1 LVDAKLKPEMY
12 SKTAALN
19 SFYIEDLAA
28 IPPVHI
34 TGEKIDERLK
44 EIEVWES
51 QEATVIHFMVC
62 SVPNRLVNQLLG
74 LTTAKECWD
83 LLSAQFKS
91 KSKLTKQDLHCQLNH
106 TSCPEG
112 ANIHTHIDSMVKIH
126 LNLMA
131 MGENIDDQQL

>member
-1 LVDAKLKPEMY
+1 MY
-12 SKTAALN
+12 SKMAALN
-19 SFYIEDLAA
+19 SFYVEDLAA

-34 TGEKIDERLK
+34 TEEKIDERLK
-44 EIEVWES
+44 EIDIWES

-62 SVPNRLVNQLLG
+62 SVPNRLVNRLLG

-83 LLSAQFKS
+83 LLSTQFES
-91 KSKLTKQDLHCQLNH
+91 KSKLTKQDLHHQLNH

-112 ANIHTHIDSMVKIH
+112 ADIHTHIDLMVEIH
-126 LNLMA
+126 SNLTA